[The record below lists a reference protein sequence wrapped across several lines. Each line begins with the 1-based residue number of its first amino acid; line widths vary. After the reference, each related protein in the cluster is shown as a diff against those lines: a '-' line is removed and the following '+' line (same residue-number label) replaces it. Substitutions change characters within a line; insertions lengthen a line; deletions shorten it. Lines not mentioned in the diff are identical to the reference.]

1 VDQSTVQG
9 SDEWLLARKR
19 TANASETPSL
29 FGENP
34 FSPNTPKQLWDLK
47 HDKVKV
53 FTNDAMKRGNEYEDE
68 ARSKAE
74 LDLDVQLSPM
84 VFRKEIDG
92 IPFSASLDGCDLSET
107 VNVEI
112 KCPAKGKDSITWGKA
127 ESGDLGHYRWQ
138 VQTQMLVSGI
148 DRSVFFVYDADT
160 QESVM
165 TEVVADKVMQ
175 QQIVETW
182 SIFWQYMESESEPP
196 LTDKDY
202 QDKDGDEDFEIAVN
216 DYLLASHDN
225 KRSKIALDDAKKR
238 LADLAG
244 ETNAKGYGVTV
255 TKVVRK
261 GSIDYAKVP
270 DLNGVDLEEYRKKG
284 SEYWKVTLSEEAKAA
299 EVVAAHYGDSK

>member
-1 VDQSTVQG
+1 MRLIYLFFVI
-9 SDEWLLARKR
+9 LLPTYAQYKSRVWER
-19 TANASETPSL
+19 IPEHSVN
-29 FGENP
+29 F
-34 FSPNTPKQLWDLK
+34 
-47 HDKVKV
+47 KV
-53 FTNDAMKRGNEYEDE
+53 
-68 ARSKAE
+68 
-74 LDLDVQLSPM
+74 
-84 VFRKEIDG
+84 I
-92 IPFSASLDGCDLSET
+92 DLSVST
-107 VNVEI
+107 PL
-112 KCPAKGKDSITWGKA
+112 KTW
-127 ESGDLGHYRWQ
+127 
-138 VQTQMLVSGI
+138 
-148 DRSVFFVYDADT
+148 
-160 QESVM
+160 
-165 TEVVADKVMQ
+165 
-175 QQIVETW
+175 
-182 SIFWQYMESESEPP
+182 
-196 LTDKDY
+196 Y